1 MAQTK
6 PKTKPKFKG
15 DVIVKWRKD
24 DITMQLLQTFSFRD
38 SKGTTWKAPAGSI
51 INGANI
57 PRILWPTVGSP
68 FVGRYRRASVL
79 HDVACQQ
86 RTSPWKTVHK
96 MFYQAMRADNT
107 PKAKAKQMYRAVML
121 FGPRWDEQGELQP
134 IAVDGDE
141 LYL

>member
-1 MAQTK
+1 
-6 PKTKPKFKG
+6 
-15 DVIVKWRKD
+15 
-24 DITMQLLQTFSFRD
+24 
-38 SKGTTWKAPAGSI
+38 
-51 INGANI
+51 
-57 PRILWPTVGSP
+57 
-68 FVGRYRRASVL
+68 
-79 HDVACQQ
+79 
-86 RTSPWKTVHK
+86 